1 MKKGLVNLTNVRLQC
16 RPHHQRCDAPRVK
29 GSVMAKPDTTALT
42 ARQRQVLEWVKAFI
56 RERAMPPTV
65 REIGRAFD
73 IESSSVFDLL
83 KTLERKNY
91 IRRGDRS
98 ARSLI
103 VHGMRKRGS
112 GSDVVEVAI
121 VGRIAAGQ
129 PIEAIE
135 HDCGTVAVKRDLLR
149 GREAY
154 ALKVEGKSMM
164 EAGILDGDYVIV
176 RTQDTADDRDI
187 IVALI
192 ENQAT
197 LKRFYRD
204 GDGVRLEPA
213 NHEMEPIHVT
223 SGEFRIQGKVV
234 GVVRLMSDHGPLQR
248 DARGEAPDVQR

>member
-1 MKKGLVNLTNVRLQC
+1 MG
-16 RPHHQRCDAPRVK
+16 RPE
-29 GSVMAKPDTTALT
+29 TTELT
-42 ARQRQVLEWVKAFI
+42 ARQRQVFEWVKAFI
-56 RERAMPPTV
+56 REHTMPPTV
-65 REIGRAFD
+65 REIGRAFH

-91 IRRGDRS
+91 IRRGDRG

-103 VHGMRKRGS
+103 VEGMRRQRAS

-121 VGRIAAGQ
+121 VGRIPAGQ

-154 ALKVEGKSMM
+154 ALKVEGQSMV

-176 RTQDTADDRDI
+176 RKQQTAEDGDI
-187 IVALI
+187 VVALI
-192 ENQAT
+192 ENEAT

-204 GDGVRLEPA
+204 GAGVRLEPA
-213 NHEMEPIHVT
+213 NSSMRPIHVQ

-234 GVVRLMSDHGPLQR
+234 GVQR
-248 DARGEAPDVQR
+248 IIGNCNRSTGG